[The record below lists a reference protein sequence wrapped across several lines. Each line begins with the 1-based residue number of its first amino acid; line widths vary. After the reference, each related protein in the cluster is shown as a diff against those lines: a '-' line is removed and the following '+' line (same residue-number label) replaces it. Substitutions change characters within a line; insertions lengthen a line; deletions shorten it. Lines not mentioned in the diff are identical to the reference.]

1 MRWWRI
7 EPCPCI
13 ILLLLGTGCPVS
25 QPPPSSLETV
35 SLQLQA
41 SNGKSWPVRF
51 DIGLEGE
58 RVTLRVNIR
67 VIPLEG
73 VTHGEID
80 RHLPL
85 WKQAIETHWGH
96 SFALDAYN
104 GSRYPLRV
112 EVDFTPQHPHYEVLI
127 HGAHAHTDMLNWN
140 ITDKPDA
147 VAHEFG
153 HMLGAFDEYVGGMSD
168 PNNRT
173 VDVES
178 IMSGEQR
185 KGQPE
190 ARHLAQVAKWLSEKL
205 GQDVRPLKVD

>member
-7 EPCPCI
+7 ELSHHL
-13 ILLLLGTGCPVS
+13 ILILLGTGCPVS
-25 QPPPSSLETV
+25 EPPPSPLETV
-35 SLQLQA
+35 SRQLQA
-41 SNGKSWPVRF
+41 GNGKSWPVRF
-51 DIGLEGE
+51 DIGLQGE
-58 RVTLRVNIR
+58 RVTVRVNIR

-85 WKQAIETHWGH
+85 WKQAIETHWGQ
-96 SFALDAYN
+96 SFALDAHD

-112 EVDFTPQHPHYEVLI
+112 EVDFTPQHPHYEVMI
-127 HGAHAHTDMLNWN
+127 HGAYAHTDMLNWN

-173 VDVES
+173 LDTDS
-178 IMSGEQR
+178 IMSGEPQ
-185 KGQPE
+185 KGRPE

-205 GQDVRPLKVD
+205 GQDVRPLNVD